1 MIKYKKR
8 FSEGL
13 RYNTDYFIAGKNLQ
27 EPQDIYEVMDE
38 LKKFLLELQKWN
50 KQGWNEVSGNKG
62 GEFIPLMK

>member
-13 RYNTDYFIAGKNLQ
+13 RYNTDYFEAGKNLKQ
-27 EPQDIYEVMDE
+27 PKDIMLIIKE
-38 LKKFLLELQKWN
+38 LKEFTTELQNWK
-50 KQGWNEVSGNKG
+50 KQGWNEISGDK